1 MSYQVGVLL
10 IKTPNVCFTKIGIFL
25 NKALTY
31 KSVFY
36 GIDFF
41 LFDNNLH

>member
-10 IKTPNVCFTKIGIFL
+10 IKTPNVWFTKIGIFL
-25 NKALTY
+25 NKVLTY

-36 GIDFF
+36 GIELFF
-41 LFDNNLH
+41 V